1 MRGNMK
7 GPQHLQAIVFGLML
21 VVRLSGTVVFQP
33 TFGHPLVYS
42 DRIVFPSVDGKSLI
56 GIDKE
61 GGQKWRIQFPEGIS
75 VQRWDDAYVLVQT
88 GQQVFQIDVREGAQ
102 SKLVTMPKSQY
113 LSVDEDDHSL
123 LIATDTRFDHHRV
136 QILDPANYKPIW
148 ESSII
153 ESVIQVTPAM
163 VIAVTAE
170 RLIEPHG
177 SYQLKKPALCGYT
190 RSDGSVRWS
199 VPLEDASLVTS
210 AFSDHFL
217 VIVERLR
224 VYEGDAGSEQ
234 LRVLNPETGAILS
247 QLRGEFDDLSASE
260 DSLTVL
266 EGTFGAPGEARLYTC
281 MLPNCAKGPGILL
294 RAKEILRFQSHG
306 DYVLTWGVY
315 DAACFSRI
323 TGERLWQKGQ
333 IDWTAPF
340 DARMVAADYD
350 RKKSSA
356 RIISIDLKTGAQS
369 VLFEQRVTKKDKA
382 SFRPF

>member
-1 MRGNMK
+1 MK
-7 GPQHLQAIVFGLML
+7 LHAIVFGLVL

-33 TFGHPLVYS
+33 TFGHPLIYS

-61 GGQKWRIQFPEGIS
+61 GGQKWKIQFPEEIG
-75 VQRWDDAYVLVQT
+75 VQRWDDAYVLVQS
-88 GQQVFQIDVREGAQ
+88 GEDVFQIDVRQGAQ
-102 SKLVTMPKSQY
+102 SKLVTMPKFEY
-113 LSVDEDDHSL
+113 LSVDGHDHSFRT
-123 LIATDTRFDHHRV
+123 ATDARFDHHHV

-170 RLIEPHG
+170 RLIGPRG
-177 SYQLKKPALCGYT
+177 SYQTRNAAVRGYN
-190 RSDGSVRWS
+190 RSDGRILWS
-199 VPLEDASLVTS
+199 IPLSKDDDALVMS
-210 AFSDHFL
+210 AISDHFL
-217 VIVERLR
+217 TIVERLR
-224 VYEGDAGSEQ
+224 VHEDSGSEQ
-234 LRVLNPETGAILS
+234 LRVLNPETGAILAEM
-247 QLRGEFDDLSASE
+247 RGEFDDLSASG

-266 EGTFGAPGEARLYTC
+266 EGTSGVPGEARLYTC

-294 RAKEILRFQSHG
+294 RAKEMLRFQTHG
-306 DYVLTWGVY
+306 NYILTWGIY
-315 DAACFSRI
+315 HAACFSRI

-333 IDWTAPF
+333 LDWTAPLGT
-340 DARMVAADYD
+340 RMVAADYD

-356 RIISIDLKTGAQS
+356 RIISIDLQSGTES

>member
-1 MRGNMK
+1 LKAR
-7 GPQHLQAIVFGLML
+7 HYLRVIVFGLMF
-21 VVRLSGTVVFQP
+21 VARLSGTTVFQP

-42 DRIVFPSVDGKSLI
+42 NRIVFSSVDGKSLI

-61 GGQKWRIQFPEGIS
+61 GNQKWRIQFPERIS
-75 VQRWDDAYVLVQT
+75 VRRWDDAYVLAQS
-88 GQQVFQIDVREGAQ
+88 GQEVFQIDVREGAQ
-102 SKLVTMPKSQY
+102 SKLVTMPESQY

-148 ESSII
+148 ESSTI
-153 ESVIQVTPAM
+153 EDVIQVTPAM

-170 RLIEPHG
+170 RLTGPHS
-177 SYQLKKPALCGYT
+177 SYQLKNAVLCAYS
-190 RSDGSVRWS
+190 RSNGSVRWS
-199 VPLEDASLVTS
+199 LPLEDAYLVTS
-210 AFSDHFL
+210 AVSDHFL
-217 VIVERLR
+217 VIVESLR
-224 VYEGDAGSEQ
+224 AYEYGTGSKR
-234 LRVLNPETGAILS
+234 LRVLNPDTGVILS
-247 QLRGEFDDLSASE
+247 ELTGEFDDLSASG

-266 EGTFGAPGEARLYTC
+266 EGTFGVPGEARLFTC
-281 MLPNCAKGPGILL
+281 MLPKCAGGRPGILL
-294 RAKEILRFQSHG
+294 RAKEILRFQSYG

-333 IDWTAPF
+333 IDWAAPF
-340 DARMVAADYD
+340 GDRMVAADYD

-369 VLFEQRVTKKDKA
+369 VLFEQRVAKNDKA
-382 SFRPF
+382 NLRPF

>member
-1 MRGNMK
+1 MK

-21 VVRLSGTVVFQP
+21 VVRLPGTVVFQP

-61 GGQKWRIQFPEGIS
+61 GGQKWKIQFPEVIS
-75 VQRWDDAYVLVQT
+75 VQRWDDAHVLVQS
-88 GQQVFQIDVREGAQ
+88 GKDIFRIDVRQGAQ

-113 LSVDEDDHSL
+113 LNVDENDHSL

-136 QILDPANYKPIW
+136 QILDPADYKPIW
-148 ESSII
+148 ESSVI
-153 ESVIQVTPAM
+153 ERVIQVTPAM

-177 SYQLKKPALCGYT
+177 SYELKNAALRGYT

-199 VPLEDASLVTS
+199 ISLEDAYLVTS
-210 AFSDHFL
+210 AVSDHFL

-224 VYEGDAGSEQ
+224 VTHGYTGSEQ

-247 QLRGEFDDLSASE
+247 QMTGEFDDLSASG

-266 EGTFGAPGEARLYTC
+266 AGTFGIPGEARLYTC
-281 MLPNCAKGPGILL
+281 VLPSCAKSPGILL
-294 RAKEILRFQSHG
+294 RTKEMLRFQFYG
-306 DYVLTWGVY
+306 DYVLTWGIY
-315 DAACFSRI
+315 DAACFSRV

-333 IDWTAPF
+333 IDWTVPF
-340 DARMVAADYD
+340 DDRMVAADYD

>member
-1 MRGNMK
+1 MK
-7 GPQHLQAIVFGLML
+7 GLRYLQPIVFGLIL
-21 VVRLSGTVVFQP
+21 VVRLSGTTVFQP

-42 DRIVFPSVDGKSLI
+42 DRIVFSSVDGKSLI

-61 GGQKWRIQFPEGIS
+61 GGQKWRIQFPERIN
-75 VQRWDDAYVLVQT
+75 VQRWDDTNVLVQT
-88 GQQVFQIDVREGAQ
+88 GQQVLQIDVREGAQ

-113 LSVDEDDHSL
+113 LSVDGDDHSL

-136 QILDPANYKPIW
+136 QILDPANYNPIW
-148 ESSII
+148 ESSNI
-153 ESVIQVTPAM
+153 ESVIDFTPDI

-170 RLIEPHG
+170 RLIGPHD
-177 SYQLKKPALCGYT
+177 SYQLKNAALCGFT
-190 RSDGSVRWS
+190 RSDGTVRWS
-199 VPLEDASLVTS
+199 VPLEDAYLDTS
-210 AFSDHFL
+210 AVSDHFL

-224 VYEGDAGSEQ
+224 EYEGGSGSEQ
-234 LRVLNPETGAILS
+234 LQVLNPETGAILS
-247 QLRGEFDDLSASE
+247 QLRGEFDDLSASG

-266 EGTFGAPGEARLYTC
+266 EGTSGGPGEARLFKC

-294 RAKEILRFQSHG
+294 RAKEILRFQSYE

-340 DARMVAADYD
+340 DGRMVAADYD

-369 VLFEQRVTKKDKA
+369 VLFEQRVTKNDKA

>member
-1 MRGNMK
+1 MK
-7 GPQHLQAIVFGLML
+7 ARHYLRVVVFGLMF
-21 VVRLSGTVVFQP
+21 VVRLSGTTVFQP

-42 DRIVFPSVDGKSLI
+42 NRIVFSSVDGKSLI

-61 GGQKWRIQFPEGIS
+61 GNQKWRIQFPERIS
-75 VQRWDDAYVLVQT
+75 VQRWNDAYVLAQS
-88 GQQVFQIDVREGAQ
+88 GQSVFQIDVREGAQ
-102 SKLVTMPKSQY
+102 SKLVTMPESQY

-153 ESVIQVTPAM
+153 EDVIQVTPAM

-170 RLIEPHG
+170 RLTGPHS
-177 SYQLKKPALCGYT
+177 SYQLKNAALRAYT

-199 VPLEDASLVTS
+199 LPLEDAYLVTS
-210 AFSDHFL
+210 AVSDHFL
-217 VIVERLR
+217 VIVESLRAYEGGTGSKRLR
-224 VYEGDAGSEQ
+224 VLD
-234 LRVLNPETGAILS
+234 PDTGVILS
-247 QLRGEFDDLSASE
+247 ELRGEFDDLSASG

-266 EGTFGAPGEARLYTC
+266 EGTFGVPGEARLFTC
-281 MLPNCAKGPGILL
+281 MLPNCAKSPGVLL

-340 DARMVAADYD
+340 DDRMVAADHD

-369 VLFEQRVTKKDKA
+369 VLFEQRVTKNDKA
-382 SFRPF
+382 NFRPF